1 MKIAAVLL
9 GPAGVGL
16 IGLFQQVVSMTSTL
30 FGLGL
35 RQSGTRQIANAQAA
49 NAVQEVANTRRALFW
64 GTLFLAIAAGTVF
77 LFIREVLVEHVAT
90 NTVPEHELGWLA
102 IGVILSVGASS
113 QEALLNGLRE
123 VRAIALL
130 TVISGAFSAA
140 IAALALFLMREQA
153 IVIFVIASPL
163 ASFVLGHWFVSRLP
177 PIEIPSRP
185 LLEVCEE
192 FRKMVVLGS
201 SIMLASLVTLA
212 GHLAIRTFI
221 QRELGTESLGL
232 FTAAWLIS
240 QYSIT
245 FLYSAITMDYYPR
258 LTAVISDKGLACRI
272 INEQTQIGL
281 LFAAPL
287 FLGIVALAPYAL
299 WLLYAE
305 EFMEASALLRW
316 FILGDVLKVVAQ
328 PMTVALTAL
337 SAGRSYFV
345 LHLAGMIV
353 YLVFAL
359 VLMQVYGISGAGQ
372 VYLVMDV
379 FHLGAACFLL
389 RRRLNF
395 RFSSEN
401 LYTPGLL
408 VTLCAGVSLLPAWL
422 PVSVPLVGSI
432 ITFIVLGY
440 SAARL
445 YKWNDLRGEK
455 F

>member
-1 MKIAAVLL
+1 
-9 GPAGVGL
+9 
-16 IGLFQQVVSMTSTL
+16 
-30 FGLGL
+30 
-35 RQSGTRQIANAQAA
+35 
-49 NAVQEVANTRRALFW
+49 
-64 GTLFLAIAAGTVF
+64 
-77 LFIREVLVEHVAT
+77 
-90 NTVPEHELGWLA
+90 
-102 IGVILSVGASS
+102 
-113 QEALLNGLRE
+113 
-123 VRAIALL
+123 
-130 TVISGAFSAA
+130 
-140 IAALALFLMREQA
+140 
-153 IVIFVIASPL
+153 
-163 ASFVLGHWFVSRLP
+163 
-177 PIEIPSRP
+177 
-185 LLEVCEE
+185 
-192 FRKMVVLGS
+192 
-201 SIMLASLVTLA
+201 
-212 GHLAIRTFI
+212 
-221 QRELGTESLGL
+221 
-232 FTAAWLIS
+232 
-240 QYSIT
+240 
-245 FLYSAITMDYYPR
+245 
-258 LTAVISDKGLACRI
+258 
-272 INEQTQIGL
+272 
-281 LFAAPL
+281 
-287 FLGIVALAPYAL
+287 VALAPYAL

-372 VYLVMDV
+372 AYLVMYV